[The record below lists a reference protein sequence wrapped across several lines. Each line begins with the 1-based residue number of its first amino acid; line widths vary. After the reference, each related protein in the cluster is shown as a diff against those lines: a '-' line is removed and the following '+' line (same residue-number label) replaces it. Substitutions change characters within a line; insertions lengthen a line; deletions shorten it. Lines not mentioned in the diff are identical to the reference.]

1 MTFAT
6 RVRNYPIRVP
16 SAFML
21 NAERALADFQ
31 RQILPAVAPEAN
43 DTRRFVP
50 LLRAVE
56 NLEDYVV
63 TAEVPGVAPA
73 DLSVVVED
81 GVLTLKGVR
90 KSLDWSEDLSD
101 DEKEKASYCFER
113 SVRFNGE
120 IDEGR
125 VTARSKDGLLRIVI
139 PKQSPP
145 VPETT
150 TVSVEVD

>member
-31 RQILPAVAPEAN
+31 RQILPAVAPEASG
-43 DTRRFVP
+43 TQRFVP
-50 LLRAVE
+50 VLRAVE
-56 NLEDYVV
+56 NPEDYVV

-73 DLSVVVED
+73 DLSGVVEG

-90 KSLDWSEDLSD
+90 KSLDWSEDLPD
-101 DEKEKASYCFER
+101 DEKEKASYPFER

-125 VTARSKDGLLRIVI
+125 VTARSKDGLLRVVI

-145 VPETT
+145 APETT
-150 TVSVEVD
+150 TVPVEVD

>member
-1 MTFAT
+1 MTFGT
-6 RVRNYPIRVP
+6 RVRSHPMHVP

-21 NAERALADFQ
+21 NAERALAEFQ
-31 RQILPAVAPEAN
+31 RQILPEATPEATG
-43 DTRRFVP
+43 TRRFIP
-50 LLRAVE
+50 ALRAVE
-56 NLEDYVV
+56 NEEDYVV
-63 TAEVPGVAPA
+63 SAEVPGVAPA
-73 DLSVVVED
+73 DLSVAVED

-101 DEKEKASYCFER
+101 DEKEKASYPFER
-113 SVRFNGE
+113 SVRFNDE

-125 VTARSKDGLLRIVI
+125 ITARSKDGLLRVVI

-150 TVSVEVD
+150 TVPVEVG